1 MTTLPPPGV
10 VEFPEDSLEK
20 KVYGITESF
29 AEYIPVQNDRYR
41 LGYCLFKYMNGEGD
55 EPKVA
60 IKSAKI
66 QVKGITAPDLAKK
79 IEEKLKEIEN
89 IKNDSD

>member
-10 VEFPEDSLEK
+10 REFPADSLEK
-20 KVYGITESF
+20 KIYGIVESF
-29 AEYIPVQNDRYR
+29 AEFMPVQNDRYR

-60 IKSAKI
+60 LKSAKI
-66 QVKGITAPDLAKK
+66 KVEGIALPELAKK
-79 IEEKLKEIEN
+79 IDEELNKI
-89 IKNDSD
+89 